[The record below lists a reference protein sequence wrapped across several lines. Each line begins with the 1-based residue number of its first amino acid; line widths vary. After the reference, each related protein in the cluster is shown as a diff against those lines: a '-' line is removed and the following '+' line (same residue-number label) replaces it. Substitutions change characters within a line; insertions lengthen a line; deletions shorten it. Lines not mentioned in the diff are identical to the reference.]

1 MHHVLCENVAHAA
14 VVQAPARC
22 QLVLRVGPEDVAQ
35 QAVVGDHAGTLDLLH
50 LGQGGQLWRKTAVHA
65 DDALV
70 DKRADREVLE
80 ALREGLPQ
88 TDVVAPLALVVEA
101 VDLVDVVRFVVS
113 SQKVEVLRVLHL
125 IRQEQANALDA
136 LLSSVNVVATD
147 KSGNHRAPQ
156 EQVF

>member
-1 MHHVLCENVAHAA
+1 MHTDDSPLDQRAH
-14 VVQAPARC
+14 R
-22 QLVLRVGPEDVAQ
+22 
-35 QAVVGDHAGTLDLLH
+35 
-50 LGQGGQLWRKTAVHA
+50 
-65 DDALV
+65 
-70 DKRADREVLE
+70 E
-80 ALREGLPQ
+80 ALKAVREQLPK
-88 TDVVAPLALVVEA
+88 TNIVSPLALVVEA